1 MWLYYGYINVF
12 IWLHYPLLT
21 WMIHN
26 TRIRYVAYPWRK
38 KEEVYFELYTYVL
51 YSTMNIKVNKFN
63 ANSISM
69 ILIFFGV
76 YKK

>member
-1 MWLYYGYINVF
+1 MK
-12 IWLHYPLLT
+12 
-21 WMIHN
+21 
-26 TRIRYVAYPWRK
+26 K

-76 YKK
+76 TKNNAIDLAMK